1 MWSVSAKTRAK
12 LDGSP
17 EGGWYANEALSR
29 EDSLRAMALA
39 GAHAAFQDDTLG
51 SLTPGKWAGFV
62 VLFDNP
68 LMVTNIP
75 SFHVDAI
82 YVAGEAIVGV
92 ATETPY

>member
-1 MWSVSAKTRAK
+1 MWSGSAKTRAK

-17 EGGWYANEALSR
+17 EGSWYANEALSR
-29 EDSLRAMALA
+29 EDNLRAMA

-51 SLTPGKWAGFV
+51 MLTPGKWAGFV

-75 SFHVDAI
+75 ALHVDAI
-82 YVAGEAIVGV
+82 YVVGAAIVGV